1 MDNQITLIGI
11 VKLLKDDNYFTLRYL
26 SKDETT
32 KKYENKEIV
41 CFHTKETKK
50 SMNAIKN
57 GMVLLITGQI
67 YSMINSD
74 ELIVQPQSYHVLKEK
89 TGQSDVTYLIKFGVD
104 YNRIQIQKP
113 KDSSIYI
120 THPKPVKNN
129 VEIDGILKADDVEK
143 LNIPVFMKI

>member
-11 VKLLKDDNYFTLRYL
+11 VKLLKDENYFILRYL
-26 SKDETT
+26 SKNKIT
-32 KKYENKEIV
+32 KKYENKEII

-50 SMNAIKN
+50 STDAIKN

-67 YSMINSD
+67 YSTTNSD
-74 ELIVQPQSYHVLKEK
+74 NLIVQPQSYHVLKEK

-104 YNRIQIQKP
+104 YNRIQIEKP
-113 KDSSIYI
+113 TDSSVYV

-129 VEIDGILKADDVEK
+129 IITDGRLKADDVEK
-143 LNIPVFMKI
+143 LNIPVFMKM